1 MQVNLIVVAYKCV
14 HQNKMALGQVVTEI
28 VGQVD
33 TVQQLQTDQS
43 FVRRQHDVCIMCCF
57 LYILDYV

>member
-14 HQNKMALGQVVTEI
+14 HQNKLALLQVVTKI

-33 TVQQLQTDQS
+33 TVQQLQTDHH
-43 FVRRQHDVCIMCCF
+43 FVDNMLYALLCVAFCIF
-57 LYILDYV
+57 